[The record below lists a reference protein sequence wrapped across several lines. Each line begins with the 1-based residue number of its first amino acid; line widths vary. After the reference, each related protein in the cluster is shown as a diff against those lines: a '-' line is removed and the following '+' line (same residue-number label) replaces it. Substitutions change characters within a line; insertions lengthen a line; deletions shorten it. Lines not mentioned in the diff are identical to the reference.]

1 MPEPLTL
8 NSAVLGSDEEDDDY
22 VLDEQDSDS
31 DGEVKRETKKQ
42 RVEEPTP
49 APVNPVANE
58 TTRNALWESFL
69 ESTAT
74 SASGSGQVTPA
85 LEPKTITIERRHRF
99 AGEDVIEKVQVP
111 EDSAEAVNWRKRQPS
126 AVTSEQTSIAT
137 GSSPPAAPVSN
148 ATSATTQSPRPASTE
163 PTKEA
168 SAPASVKPKT
178 AGKPR
183 KSLSSLAAATKPK
196 KLTTL
201 EKSRLDW
208 QSHLATVSPD
218 ERDELER
225 NKQAGGTG
233 YLEKVDFLTRVGERR
248 ETVFEDSKRKRR

>member
-8 NSAVLGSDEEDDDY
+8 NSVILSSDEEDEDY
-22 VLDEQDSDS
+22 VPDEQASDS
-31 DGEVKRETKKQ
+31 DAEAKRESKKQ

-69 ESTAT
+69 ESTTA
-74 SASGSGQVTPA
+74 SASGSGHISPA
-85 LEPKTITIERRHRF
+85 SEPKTLTIERRYRF
-99 AGEDVIEKVQVP
+99 AGEDVIERVQVA
-111 EDSAEAVNWRKRQPS
+111 EDSAEAINWKKRQSSIATP
-126 AVTSEQTSIAT
+126 EQTSVEA
-137 GSSPPAAPVSN
+137 GPSPPAAPVSN
-148 ATSATTQSPRPASTE
+148 ATSTTTQSSRASPTD
-163 PTKEA
+163 PTKGTPA
-168 SAPASVKPKT
+168 PTSAKPKV
-178 AGKPR
+178 AAKPR
-183 KSLSSLAAATKPK
+183 KSLSSMAAATKPK

-208 QSHLATVSPD
+208 QSHLATVTPD

-233 YLEKVDFLTRVGERR
+233 YLEKVDFLARVGERR
-248 ETVFEDSKRKRR
+248 ETAFEDSKRKRR